1 MNNEQISH
9 ESYYRDEKEFQM
21 YWAIVKIMKGNVQDV
36 ISGPPYQ
43 QLIYLKASWAGVQK
57 QGRMENAIK
66 SWWCTQMTATAP
78 SCITFFYFHTLTDG
92 CLWLCKVGRKDT
104 AILTLQMGMWGQRS
118 SPATCLRSH
127 SLEGGMRTVLLDCPT
142 PCHDS
147 MWSPCWEDCQVP
159 ALGLNWVWVQ
169 TTLYKC
175 DMRTVC
181 ETDAQNQPDRWKLFS

>member
-1 MNNEQISH
+1 
-9 ESYYRDEKEFQM
+9 M
-21 YWAIVKIMKGNVQDV
+21 YWAIVKIMKGKCAGCNFWATLSTTD
-36 ISGPPYQ
+36 IFKGILGRSPETGENGKRYKELMMHPDDCTGS
-43 QLIYLKASWAGVQK
+43 QLHHI
-57 QGRMENAIK
+57 
-66 SWWCTQMTATAP
+66 
-78 SCITFFYFHTLTDG
+78 FYFHTLTDG